1 LEHARVAADVSD
13 AAPAERSFV
22 AEAGRLDRVA
32 ADALALRRAEVQRAI
47 ADGRLLVDGRARA
60 KSFRLEGG
68 ERVELS
74 SVSSELEAEGPP
86 VDVPYEDEFLL
97 VVSKPAGVV
106 THPAPW
112 RLSGTLVNRLLGEP
126 LAPAGGPLRPGIV
139 RRLDVGTSG
148 LVVVAGDDETYE
160 ALRS

>member
-1 LEHARVAADVSD
+1 MSD

-32 ADALALRRAEVQRAI
+32 ADALALPRAEVQRVI

-74 SVSSELEAEGPP
+74 SVSSELM
-86 VDVPYEDEFLL
+86 
-97 VVSKPAGVV
+97 S
-106 THPAPW
+106 
-112 RLSGTLVNRLLGEP
+112 
-126 LAPAGGPLRPGIV
+126 
-139 RRLDVGTSG
+139 
-148 LVVVAGDDETYE
+148 VAFG
-160 ALRS
+160 